1 MIEKSYKK
9 QLKAHTFT
17 IQIKY
22 NTFKTVSKSKTVDK
36 AINDSNTIFNI
47 IEDLFE
53 DLVDLSYGVRL
64 LGVGASKLKQYR
76 ENLVQMSIFDS
87 FDEVEKDNAINA
99 LIRKLNEDFGRDVLK
114 RGIKIKDSKNINDY
128 YE

>member
-1 MIEKSYKK
+1 M
-9 QLKAHTFT
+9 KAQTFT

-22 NTFKTVSKSKTVDK
+22 NTFKTVSRSKTIDT
-36 AINDSNTIFNI
+36 AINDNNKVYSI

-53 DLVDLSYGVRL
+53 DLIDQSYGVRL
-64 LGVGASKLKQYR
+64 LGVGASKLKQYH

-87 FDEVEKDNAINA
+87 FDDIEKDNAINA
-99 LIRKLNEDFGRDVLK
+99 LIRSLNEDFGCEVLT
-114 RGIKIKDSKNINDY
+114 RGVKIKKDTNKINDY